1 MHLLQFF
8 LKGLHKNMT
17 TDEKIARLQLAL
29 CELKLEQRHLN
40 TDMNNLL
47 KNGKTVDFLQVRK
60 LKTMKNSVAK
70 KISQV
75 EQRIGPDIIA

>member
-1 MHLLQFF
+1 
-8 LKGLHKNMT
+8 MT

>member
-1 MHLLQFF
+1 M
-8 LKGLHKNMT
+8 
-17 TDEKIARLQLAL
+17 ARLQLAL

-40 TDMNNLL
+40 TDMANLL
-47 KNGKTVDFLQVRK
+47 KKGKTVDFLQVRK

-75 EQRIGPDIIA
+75 EQHIGPDIIA

>member
-1 MHLLQFF
+1 
-8 LKGLHKNMT
+8 MT
-17 TDEKIARLQLAL
+17 
-29 CELKLEQRHLN
+29 
-40 TDMNNLL
+40 NLL
-47 KNGKTVDFLQVRK
+47 NKGKTVDFLQVRK